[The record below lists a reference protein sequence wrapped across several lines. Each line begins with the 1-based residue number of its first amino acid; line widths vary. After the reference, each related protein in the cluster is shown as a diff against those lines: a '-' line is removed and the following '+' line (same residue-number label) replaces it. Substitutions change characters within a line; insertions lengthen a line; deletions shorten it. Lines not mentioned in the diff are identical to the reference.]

1 MINSEIAKIKTK
13 LLTKNNF
20 LLVGIIILGLL
31 LSLPSFSLFFTHD
44 DFFHFKIA
52 QVSSVKDFLNFFNPT
67 YTPENWAYY
76 RPLTTQVFYAIGRYF
91 FNFRSFPMRLLSFCF
106 FVLTIIL
113 VKKNIYLLT
122 EDNFLAITS
131 SFFYTMSATNF
142 SKIYF
147 LGATQ
152 ELGLAVFFQLST
164 LFFIKFLLK
173 KNKNYYWLA
182 LLNFVVSL
190 SAKETAAVLPAIL
203 LLTSIFLKNAKKT
216 AAKFSTT
223 VLYLIPFF
231 IILAIYSYLHIFKY
245 GLPKGNSYIYD
256 FSPRILNTT
265 FWYLLWSLNI
275 PEMLVDFV
283 GSGFRFLPTL
293 FKHYSNEIIP
303 ILSVF
308 ILQSLLLSI
317 STIILFFKRKFYFK
331 SVIFSIIWFMVT
343 LFPVIFLPWHKFTIY
358 LTLPMF
364 SISFFLA
371 LVVKGLKQTK
381 SIWSDILIIAF
392 SLVFSILSIMT
403 SRLTYKTNWIVQGA
417 KTAKRVNLYL
427 QQELK
432 NKKNINKI
440 VFYDTPEDENL
451 PWKPSQVLK
460 TVLSDNNFFEV
471 FYNGKLKAVY
481 TNTKP
486 KKKYKNQL
494 LLKARPFLGY

>member
-1 MINSEIAKIKTK
+1 MISSKIAKIKTK
-13 LLTKNNF
+13 LLTKSNF
-20 LLVGIIILGLL
+20 FLAGIIILGFL

-52 QVSSVKDFLNFFNPT
+52 QVSSTKDFLNFFSPT
-67 YTPENWAYY
+67 HAPENWAHY

-91 FNFRSFPMRLLSFCF
+91 FNFHPFPMRLLSFSF

-113 VKKNIYLLT
+113 IKKIISLLT
-122 EDNFLAITS
+122 EDDFLALIS
-131 SFFYTMSATNF
+131 SFFYATSATNF

-147 LGATQ
+147 LATQ
-152 ELGLAVFFQLST
+152 ELGLAVFFLLST

-182 LLNFVVSL
+182 LLTFVISL
-190 SAKETAAVLPAIL
+190 TAKETAAVLPAIL
-203 LLTSIFLKNAKKT
+203 LLTSVFLKNAKKT
-216 AAKFSTT
+216 TVKFSTT
-223 VLYLIPFF
+223 ILYLIPFS

-283 GSGFRFLPTL
+283 GPGFHFLPAL
-293 FKHYSNEIIP
+293 FKYYSNEIIP
-303 ILSVF
+303 ILTVF
-308 ILQSLLLSI
+308 ILQSLLLFLSA
-317 STIILFFKRKFYFK
+317 IILFFKRNFYVK
-331 SVIFSIIWFMVT
+331 SVIFSIIWFMIT

-371 LVVKGLKQTK
+371 LVAKGLKQIK
-381 SIWSDILIIAF
+381 STWSNILIITF

-432 NKKNINKI
+432 NKENIKEI

-471 FYNGKLKAVY
+471 FYNGKPKAVY

-494 LLKARPFLGY
+494 LLKARQFLGY